1 MSSVINRRDF
11 LKSSARAGLF
21 LSLGSGRGIGSIST
35 ASYDVIVRNG
45 MIVDGL
51 GDKPFRADLGI
62 VGDRIR
68 VIGSLSAAE
77 ARTVLDASGKIVAP
91 GFIDIHAHTDAREL
105 LLNPKGESKIRQGVT
120 TEISGNCGG
129 SSFPLSKDVS
139 EGEKRYSE
147 RSGLTRDWFDLE
159 GYFSRLKRTGLA
171 FNYATLVGQGS
182 IRELV
187 LGDARRKPDAEELER
202 MKNLVARAMEQGAI
216 GISTGL
222 EYSPS
227 GFASTEEVIELCRA
241 AAAYGGF
248 YATHV
253 RSEDS
258 RVVEAVAEAIH
269 IAEAAELPLEISHFK
284 VCGTTYW
291 WKLPKM
297 FDLVER
303 ARERG
308 LEVTADRYPYTAY
321 NTGLSVF
328 YPNWALDGGNDAFVM
343 KLKDPGARLKMKE
356 ETFEKLEGTPWEN
369 ILLVGM
375 DQEEDKPLVGK
386 TIQQAASEAGQDPYE
401 FSCDLLVKEGGNV
414 AITGFGMDEE
424 GTEQVLKHPLVMLCS
439 DGGALAPAGPLH
451 GGMPHPR
458 NYGTFP
464 RFLGHYV
471 RERKIMGLPE
481 AIKKMTSMP
490 AAKVGVKDR
499 GAIRTG
505 NWADLVVFDP
515 ATIADKATYTDPEQ
529 YPEGIDYVLVNGK
542 VVIDHGVHSGEL
554 AGKLLYGPGKK

>member
-269 IAEAAELPLEISHFK
+269 IAEAAKLPLEISHFK

-297 FDLVER
+297 FDLVETGQGEGIGSDR
-303 ARERG
+303 RPLSLYG
-308 LEVTADRYPYTAY
+308 L
-321 NTGLSVF
+321 
-328 YPNWALDGGNDAFVM
+328 
-343 KLKDPGARLKMKE
+343 
-356 ETFEKLEGTPWEN
+356 
-369 ILLVGM
+369 
-375 DQEEDKPLVGK
+375 QH
-386 TIQQAASEAGQDPYE
+386 
-401 FSCDLLVKEGGNV
+401 
-414 AITGFGMDEE
+414 
-424 GTEQVLKHPLVMLCS
+424 GTERLLSQL
-439 DGGALAPAGPLH
+439 GP
-451 GGMPHPR
+451 R
-458 NYGTFP
+458 
-464 RFLGHYV
+464 R
-471 RERKIMGLPE
+471 RE
-481 AIKKMTSMP
+481 
-490 AAKVGVKDR
+490 
-499 GAIRTG
+499 
-505 NWADLVVFDP
+505 
-515 ATIADKATYTDPEQ
+515 
-529 YPEGIDYVLVNGK
+529 
-542 VVIDHGVHSGEL
+542 
-554 AGKLLYGPGKK
+554 